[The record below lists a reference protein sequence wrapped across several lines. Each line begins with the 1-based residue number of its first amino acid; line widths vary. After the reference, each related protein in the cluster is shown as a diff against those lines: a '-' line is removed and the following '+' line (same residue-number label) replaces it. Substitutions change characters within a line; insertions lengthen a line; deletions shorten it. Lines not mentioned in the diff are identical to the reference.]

1 MYKVEFAQR
10 VKEIRSM
17 LNMSQEQLARELQV
31 SFATVN
37 RWENGKNNPS
47 RMAKKALYEFCKTK
61 GLEEKLIK
69 HLLDY

>member
-1 MYKVEFAQR
+1 MYKVRFTQM
-10 VKEIRSM
+10 VKEIRSK

-47 RMAKKALYEFCKTK
+47 RMAKKALYEFCKSK
-61 GLEEKLIK
+61 GLEEELIR
-69 HLLDY
+69 HLLDF